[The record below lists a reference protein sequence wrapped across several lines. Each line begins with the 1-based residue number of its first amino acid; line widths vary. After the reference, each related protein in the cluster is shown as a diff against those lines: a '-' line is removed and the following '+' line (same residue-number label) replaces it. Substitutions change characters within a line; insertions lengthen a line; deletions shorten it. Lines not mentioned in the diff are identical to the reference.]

1 MDLIVDI
8 WENLV
13 IINWESIKLMGE
25 LFGYGCFDF
34 DDFEDIQYLPNR
46 N

>member
-1 MDLIVDI
+1 MDLIVDM

-25 LFGYGCFDF
+25 LFGDGCFAS
-34 DDFEDIQYLPNR
+34 DDFEDIQYLPN
-46 N
+46 

>member
-1 MDLIVDI
+1 MDLIVDM

-25 LFGYGCFDF
+25 LFGDGSFDS
-34 DDFEDIQYLPNR
+34 DDFEDIQYLPN
-46 N
+46 

>member
-1 MDLIVDI
+1 MDLIVDM

-25 LFGYGCFDF
+25 SFGDRCSDF
-34 DDFEDIQYLPNR
+34 DDLRIFNTYPIRD
-46 N
+46 